1 MRSNTLRKFLIKEL
15 KMNIKNNLSL
25 RNFMEEYNFRP
36 KKKLGQNFLHD
47 KNVIKSII
55 KEAKVKG
62 ENILEIGPGPAILT
76 ELMLMNGSNL
86 VISIEKDKNFE
97 GKLLEIKKKYQKNF
111 NYIFADVLDYSFD
124 ENNIK
129 NFKIVSNLPYNIS
142 VPFILKMNNRK
153 YRLLWKEMIL
163 MVQKE
168 VADRLLADKGTKNY
182 GRISLIVGWKNKIE
196 RILNVKPSS
205 FIPKPKVDSSLI
217 RIKPLLK
224 YPYAKHETLEN
235 IIKVGFSHR
244 RKTIKNNLDQ
254 LNIDTNNLLTL
265 AKISPSERAE
275 NIDIEGFCRI
285 ANFYDKINL
294 QRTS

>member
-36 KKKLGQNFLHD
+36 KKKLGQNFLND

-97 GKLLEIKKKYQKNF
+97 GKLLEIKKKYKKNF
-111 NYIFADVLDYSFD
+111 NYIFADVLDYSFN

-182 GRISLIVGWKNKIE
+182 GRIS
-196 RILNVKPSS
+196 
-205 FIPKPKVDSSLI
+205 
-217 RIKPLLK
+217 
-224 YPYAKHETLEN
+224 
-235 IIKVGFSHR
+235 
-244 RKTIKNNLDQ
+244 
-254 LNIDTNNLLTL
+254 
-265 AKISPSERAE
+265 
-275 NIDIEGFCRI
+275 
-285 ANFYDKINL
+285 
-294 QRTS
+294 